1 MFTFS
6 FSPGLFFLFQGQSPK
21 KKIFRSLRLATE
33 ELSSARVPPRSKKN
47 RHRGRSH
54 TTRFFRHE
62 RSVGGLNNA
71 SQFFSRPSGEV
82 LPPGLLDPE
91 LAERS
96 GPREKERGKLGRE
109 SGSSVAEDP

>member
-1 MFTFS
+1 MFPFPRLVFS
-6 FSPGLFFLFQGQSPK
+6 FSGPVPKEKEFLIVPSGYRGAFQSGVSSMQQS
-21 KKIFRSLRLATE
+21 
-33 ELSSARVPPRSKKN
+33 N

-54 TTRFFRHE
+54 TTKILRHE

-71 SQFFSRPSGEV
+71 SQFLSRPSGEV
-82 LPPGLLDPE
+82 LPPGLLDPK

-96 GPREKERGKLGRE
+96 GPRGKERGRGKLGRE